1 MTSTALQN
9 IFAKHI
15 HSHDHVRNL
24 LFSRLGSE
32 NVWKLKKLLAK
43 ILEPGSEQESGSEQG
58 SETEQGSGL
67 ETEPQSES
75 GLWPSPIKE
84 EGGDVD
90 PGQKEEIIPAA
101 LVSVSLSSS
110 ERKEGFILPIVETS
124 SLTLKSEKSDASN
137 NTTGIKHLK
146 TRKVVKAERK
156 MKKKKKEKEEPQM
169 DCDCEDGNFGDKK
182 SKLFHFSTV
191 HSNMDGCQMCK
202 RAFSSND
209 NFKQHMNSH
218 HGRTCGCP
226 NILEM
231 SEKEVLF
238 HNQTVH
244 RNHFGCNICFRTFK
258 NKEHG
263 LTHMAEHE
271 GKRGFQCEKCGNDY
285 KRAGDLKGHK
295 KLCSD
300 VDPVKCDL
308 CDKCFNGKER
318 LKIHRRRFHVGLHQC
333 PECPKQVSRAT
344 LFTSHRKLIFS
355 HR

>member
-32 NVWKLKKLLAK
+32 NVWKLKKLLAN

-137 NTTGIKHLK
+137 NTTGRGEICPSRQSRRECKIFASGVNFSIFTHFLCFFLLK
-146 TRKVVKAERK
+146 LLKLGEIDGVKFLA
-156 MKKKKKEKEEPQM
+156 
-169 DCDCEDGNFGDKK
+169 
-182 SKLFHFSTV
+182 
-191 HSNMDGCQMCK
+191 
-202 RAFSSND
+202 
-209 NFKQHMNSH
+209 
-218 HGRTCGCP
+218 
-226 NILEM
+226 
-231 SEKEVLF
+231 
-238 HNQTVH
+238 
-244 RNHFGCNICFRTFK
+244 
-258 NKEHG
+258 
-263 LTHMAEHE
+263 
-271 GKRGFQCEKCGNDY
+271 
-285 KRAGDLKGHK
+285 
-295 KLCSD
+295 
-300 VDPVKCDL
+300 
-308 CDKCFNGKER
+308 
-318 LKIHRRRFHVGLHQC
+318 
-333 PECPKQVSRAT
+333 
-344 LFTSHRKLIFS
+344 
-355 HR
+355 